1 MSKHTSMVFTPYIIR
16 LDELSSFLSLCCWL
30 CILCVIVFIWIFAKE
45 TFSFWIFLFE
55 LMIFLQSE
63 MPTLP
68 PFKTT
73 NIGPFFKILFSI
85 IPTFRDFLQ
94 ILQFEWIAPLSA
106 LKYGL
111 PWWLSDQES
120 SCQCRRRGFDSWV
133 GRWPGRGNGN
143 PLECSCLG
151 NLITGDPGGLQSMG
165 SQRVG
170 HNLANEQQQLQQSN
184 STYFLDLALVSCWIW
199 VQRNSEEE
207 CIPFSVSVY
216 REFVSIKR

>member
-16 LDELSSFLSLCCWL
+16 MDELSSFLSLCCWL

-94 ILQFEWIAPLSA
+94 ISQFEWIAPLSA

-133 GRWPGRGNGN
+133 GEMAWTRKWQPTRVFLPGKSHYRGPWWATVHGVTKSWTQ
-143 PLECSCLG
+143 L
-151 NLITGDPGGLQSMG
+151 
-165 SQRVG
+165 SQWTTS
-170 HNLANEQQQLQQSN
+170 A
-184 STYFLDLALVSCWIW
+184 A
-199 VQRNSEEE
+199 
-207 CIPFSVSVY
+207 
-216 REFVSIKR
+216 IK